1 MDNGYMSP
9 LIQKMI
15 EALRQSSVALPK
27 ELIFKAA
34 SENTD
39 NLDILF
45 NIAIDCA
52 QNNRLEQSVGI
63 LNELALLRKDDPG
76 IFYSLGFMASLKH
89 EHEKALEF
97 YDKAIGLNP
106 QDQAA
111 LINKGASLNE
121 LKRHEEALTALDKAI
136 ALNPAT
142 PQAWS
147 NKGTALNEL
156 KRYKE
161 ALSHYEKAIG
171 LDPSYGEA
179 WLNMGVTYAELKRHE
194 EALTHYN
201 KALEI
206 NPNDIEAWSNKG
218 TALNELKRYGAAAQS
233 FQKVITLNPQFP
245 FGKGV
250 FLHAKLHACDWAGID
265 DLYSSICQ
273 DISENKK
280 SADPFGFQGIC
291 DDEAILKKCAE
302 IFSLAKFPPQE
313 KLHPAQASKNHP
325 KIRIGYLCGEF
336 REQATAILM
345 TELWELHNKNRFEI
359 YAFDNGW
366 DDKSPRR
373 KRIEDA
379 FDGLI
384 DISRMSDTQAAKA
397 ILDKEIDILVN
408 LNGFFGRPRQGIFAR
423 KPAPIQVN
431 YLGFPGTIGADYID
445 YLIADSTVIPD
456 ESRRYYSEKI
466 VRLPH
471 CYQTNDSK
479 RLISDRQFSREE
491 LGLPKEGFVFCCF
504 NNSYKILPQTF
515 DSWMKIL
522 HAVKGSVLWLIEDNL
537 EANQNLKNEATAR
550 GIDPARIIFAKRLP
564 LPEHLARHRCA
575 DLFLDTL
582 PYNAHT
588 TASDALWAGLPVI
601 TLTGSSFPGRVATSL
616 LKSIDL
622 PQLITSSS
630 ATYEAL
636 AVELA
641 NNPEKLGQIKQQLN
655 QNRLTTP
662 LFDVPLLTKN
672 IEAAYIAMYQRNLAG
687 LAPEHIDLKS

>member
-1 MDNGYMSP
+1 MSP
-9 LIQKMI
+9 SIQKI
-15 EALRQSSVALPK
+15 IGALRQSSITLPK
-27 ELIFKAA
+27 ELIFEAA
-34 SENTD
+34 SENSE

-52 QNNRLEQSVGI
+52 QNNRLEQANGI

-76 IFYSLGFMASLKH
+76 IFYSLGFIASLKH
-89 EHEKALEF
+89 EHEQAIEL

-121 LKRHEEALTALDKAI
+121 LKRYEEALGALDSAI

-142 PQAWS
+142 AQAWS
-147 NKGTALNEL
+147 NKGTTLNEL
-156 KRYKE
+156 KLYEE
-161 ALSHYEKAIG
+161 ALSHYEKALG
-171 LDPSYGEA
+171 LDPGYAEA
-179 WLNMGVTYAELKRHE
+179 WLNKGVTYAELKRYE
-194 EALTHYN
+194 EALAHYN

-206 NPNDIEAWSNKG
+206 NPNDLEAWSNKG
-218 TALNELKRYGAAAQS
+218 TALNELKRYEAAAQS

-250 FLHAKLHACDWAGID
+250 FLHAKLHACDWTGID
-265 DLYSSICQ
+265 DLYRSICQ

-291 DDEAILKKCAE
+291 DDEALLKKCAE
-302 IFSLAKFPPQE
+302 IFSSAKFPSLE
-313 KLHPAQASKNHP
+313 KLHLGRVSKNHP

-336 REQATAILM
+336 REQATSILM
-345 TELWELHNKNRFEI
+345 TELWELHDKNQFEI

-366 DDKSPRR
+366 DDQSPRR
-373 KRIEDA
+373 KRIEAA

-384 DISRMSDTQAAKA
+384 DVSRMSDTQAAKA
-397 ILDKEIDILVN
+397 IADKEIDILVN
-408 LNGFFGRPRQGIFAR
+408 LNGFFGRPRQGVFAR
-423 KPAPIQVN
+423 KPAPVQVN
-431 YLGFPGTIGADYID
+431 YLGFPGTIGANYID

-456 ESRRYYSEKI
+456 DSRQHYSEKI

-537 EANQNLKNEATAR
+537 EANQNLRKEAKVR
-550 GIDPARIIFAKRLP
+550 GIDPQRIIFAKRLP

-601 TLTGSSFPGRVATSL
+601 TLTGKSFPGRVATSL
-616 LKSIDL
+616 LKAIDL
-622 PQLITSSS
+622 PKLITNTP
-630 ATYEAL
+630 AEYEELAIAL
-636 AVELA
+636 ASH
-641 NNPEKLGQIKQQLN
+641 PEKPGEIKKQLN

-662 LFDVPLLTKN
+662 LFNASLLTKN
-672 IEAAYIAMYQRNLAG
+672 IEAAYRSMHQRDQAG
-687 LAPEHIDLKS
+687 LPPEHIDLKY

>member
-1 MDNGYMSP
+1 MSP
-9 LIQKMI
+9 SIQKI
-15 EALRQSSVALPK
+15 IGALRQSSIALPQA
-27 ELIFKAA
+27 LIFEAA
-34 SENTD
+34 SENTE

-52 QNNRLEQSVGI
+52 QNNRLEQANGI

-76 IFYSLGFMASLKH
+76 IFYSLGFISSLKH
-89 EHEKALEF
+89 EHEKAIAL
-97 YDKAIGLNP
+97 YDKAISLNP
-106 QDQAA
+106 RDQAA

-121 LKRHEEALTALDKAI
+121 LKRYEEALSTLDRAI
-136 ALNPAT
+136 SFNPAT
-142 PQAWS
+142 AQAWS

-156 KRYKE
+156 KRYEE
-161 ALSHYEKAIG
+161 ALSHYEKALG
-171 LDPSYGEA
+171 LDPLFAEA
-179 WLNMGVTYAELKRHE
+179 WLNKGVTYAELKRYE
-194 EALTHYN
+194 EALAHYN

-206 NPNDIEAWSNKG
+206 NPSDVEAWSNKG
-218 TALNELKRYGAAAQS
+218 TALNELKRYEAAAQS
-233 FQKVITLNPQFP
+233 FQKVLTLNPQFP

-265 DLYSSICQ
+265 DLYRSICQ

-291 DDEAILKKCAE
+291 DDEALLKKCAE
-302 IFSLAKFPPQE
+302 IFSLAKFPPLE
-313 KLHPAQASKNHP
+313 KLHLGQVSKNHP

-336 REQATAILM
+336 REQATSILM
-345 TELWELHNKNRFEI
+345 TELWELHDKNQFEI

-366 DDKSPRR
+366 DDQSQRR
-373 KRIEDA
+373 KRIEAA

-397 ILDKEIDILVN
+397 IADKEIDILVN
-408 LNGFFGRPRQGIFAR
+408 LNGFFGRPRQGVFAR
-423 KPAPIQVN
+423 RPAPIQVN

-456 ESRRYYSEKI
+456 ESRQHYSEKI

-479 RLISDRQFSREE
+479 RLILDKQFSREE
-491 LGLPKEGFVFCCF
+491 FGLPKEGFVFCCF

-522 HAVKGSVLWLIEDNL
+522 HAVKDSVLWLIEDNL
-537 EANQNLKNEATAR
+537 EANQNLRKEAQAR
-550 GIDPARIIFAKRLP
+550 GINPDRIIFAKRLP
-564 LPEHLARHRCA
+564 LAEHLARHRCA

-588 TASDALWAGLPVI
+588 TASDALWAGLPVL
-601 TLTGSSFPGRVATSL
+601 TLTGKSFPGRVATSL
-616 LKSIDL
+616 LKAIDL
-622 PQLITSSS
+622 PELITNTP
-630 ATYEAL
+630 AEYEAL
-636 AVELA
+636 AIELA
-641 NNPEKLGQIKQQLN
+641 NKPAKLGLIKKQLE
-655 QNRLTTP
+655 QNRLTAP
-662 LFDVPLLTKN
+662 LFNAPLLTNN
-672 IEAAYIAMYQRNLAG
+672 IEAAYKSMHQRNQAG
-687 LAPEHIDLKS
+687 LPPEPIDFKY

>member
-1 MDNGYMSP
+1 MTPS
-9 LIQKMI
+9 IQKI
-15 EALRQSSVALPK
+15 IDALRQSGIALPK
-27 ELIFKAA
+27 ELIFTAA
-34 SENTD
+34 SENTE

-45 NIAIDCA
+45 NIAIECA
-52 QNNRLEQSVGI
+52 QNNRLEQAAGI
-63 LNELALLRKDDPG
+63 LNELALFRKDDSG
-76 IFYSLGFMASLKH
+76 IFYSLGFIASIKR
-89 EHEKALEF
+89 EHEKAVEL
-97 YDKAIGLNP
+97 YDRAIGLNP

-121 LKRHEEALTALDKAI
+121 LKRYEEALTSLDKAI

-142 PQAWS
+142 AQAWS

-156 KRYKE
+156 KRYEE

-171 LDPSYGEA
+171 LDPGYAEA
-179 WLNMGVTYAELKRHE
+179 WLNKGVTYAELKRYE
-194 EALTHYN
+194 EALAHYN

-206 NPNDIEAWSNKG
+206 NPDDLEAWSNKG
-218 TALNELKRYGAAAQS
+218 TALNELKRYEAAAQS

-250 FLHAKLHACDWAGID
+250 FLHAKLHACDWTGIE
-265 DLYSSICQ
+265 DLYRSICQ
-273 DISENKK
+273 DISENKQ

-291 DDEAILKKCAE
+291 DDESLLKKCAE
-302 IFSLAKFPPQE
+302 IFSSAKFPPLDKLAPE
-313 KLHPAQASKNHP
+313 KSTQNHQ
-325 KIRIGYLCGEF
+325 KIRVGYLCGEF

-345 TELWELHNKNRFEI
+345 TELWELHDKSQFEI

-366 DDKSPRR
+366 DDQSPRR
-373 KRIEDA
+373 KRIEAA

-384 DISRMSDTQAAKA
+384 DISRMSDAQAAKVIA
-397 ILDKEIDILVN
+397 DKEIDILVN
-408 LNGFFGRPRQGIFAR
+408 LNGFFGRPRQGVFAR
-423 KPAPIQVN
+423 KPAPVQVN

-456 ESRRYYSEKI
+456 DSRQHYSEKV

-471 CYQTNDSK
+471 CYQTNDSE

-515 DSWMKIL
+515 DIWMKIL
-522 HAVKGSVLWLIEDNL
+522 HAVKDSVLWLIEDNL
-537 EANQNLKNEATAR
+537 EATQNLRKEAQAR
-550 GIDPARIIFAKRLP
+550 GIDPERIIFAKRLP

-601 TLTGSSFPGRVATSL
+601 TLTGKSFPGRVATSL
-616 LKSIDL
+616 LKAIGL
-622 PQLITSSS
+622 PELITNTP
-630 ATYEAL
+630 AEYETLAIAL
-636 AVELA
+636 ASK
-641 NNPEKLGQIKQQLN
+641 PEKLEKFKKRLD

-662 LFDVPLLTKN
+662 LFDASLLTKN
-672 IEAAYIAMYQRNLAG
+672 IEAAYKAMHQRNQAG
-687 LAPEHIDLKS
+687 LAPEQMDIKD